1 MKSKKF
7 ISMVLAVAAAF
18 SLCIPTMAISDLEP
32 QKAMEVKDF
41 YGDASDFNTSLA
53 DYTEDN
59 RIMSDISAEPYIVDE
74 TIVNNDIKADMAAIT
89 AITSDDASYVMTG
102 ESGTTLLVDSISSQ
116 DYRNLMNVLYPD
128 GVIDE
133 QGQDIPSIENA
144 AERRAQFIA
153 EHMRAYSVV
162 DGETREVN
170 LTPFEIAITDQTN
183 GEHYELFYKADIGS
197 DRFVFPSEWG
207 NQSFG
212 FTHLSNKN
220 IYLAF
225 TDMGIWRISPENL
238 SAEKLTSD
246 TYLGDT
252 RAAVASEFADINPDA
267 YLVWVDSV
275 FISPDGNAV
284 IYRTN
289 RDSIVMDETSIR
301 GKYHYACL

>member
-170 LTPFEIAITDQTN
+170 
-183 GEHYELFYKADIGS
+183 
-197 DRFVFPSEWG
+197 
-207 NQSFG
+207 
-212 FTHLSNKN
+212 
-220 IYLAF
+220 
-225 TDMGIWRISPENL
+225 
-238 SAEKLTSD
+238 
-246 TYLGDT
+246 
-252 RAAVASEFADINPDA
+252 
-267 YLVWVDSV
+267 
-275 FISPDGNAV
+275 
-284 IYRTN
+284 
-289 RDSIVMDETSIR
+289 
-301 GKYHYACL
+301 